1 MYVSENSIL
10 LCRHEFQYAALN
22 SSSKNS
28 LWPSDIS
35 YILES
40 DEFVEKISDS
50 DDSELSNTDK
60 SSDTDT
66 HTLHLRDV

>member
-1 MYVSENSIL
+1 MSQKIAFY
-10 LCRHEFQYAALN
+10 CADKYEFQYADLA
-22 SSSKNS
+22 SSRQNS
-28 LWPSDIS
+28 LWASDIS

-50 DDSELSNTDK
+50 DDSELSNTDE

-66 HTLHLRDV
+66 YMLHLRDV